1 MAMGPRTDSVGLFK
15 YLFKYVLIETDVES
29 RTGALY
35 CQMCDDFIWDPTL
48 EDLRTRKYGTGT
60 FSSKCKF
67 CHVRSARKELIF
79 QISQETKAR

>member
-1 MAMGPRTDSVGLFK
+1 MVVKIRIDFVRALKHSVGHKL
-15 YLFKYVLIETDVES
+15 TSADVES

-48 EDLRTRKYGTGT
+48 EELRMRKYGTGT

-67 CHVRSARKELIF
+67 RHGNFKSPSMF
-79 QISQETKAR
+79 